1 MPSQPPLPA
10 GPSVRQLFSYP
21 FRVFFLSLA
30 VMAILAIPLWV
41 ALVTG
46 RISLPLAMSAL
57 YWHQHEMLFGF
68 LSAGIAGFLLTAVCV
83 WTGTERTHGTRLLL
97 LWLVW
102 LAGRVLLVAGGQL
115 PEFLVQIVNLAFLP
129 LVMLDAGWRIRRARQ
144 LRQMV
149 LLVVL
154 GLLWLMQVGFVTT
167 LDTRFSHGALVMAL
181 ALIGIIGGRIT
192 PAFSAT
198 WLRQHG
204 LDSSVVRVIPRLDM
218 ASLASLIALMGAL
231 VAGIDLLSGLLALLA
246 GALILVRLAGWKGW
260 RFRSEPLL
268 WILHLSILW
277 VPVALFLLAGT
288 LLAGWPSTAWSHA
301 AGTGA
306 VGGLI
311 LGVIARV
318 SLGHTGRPLV
328 LPGGMVAAFI
338 LIHLAAL
345 VRVLT
350 ALEII
355 PWHPGVG
362 SSSLFWML
370 AYGIFLVRYGNIL
383 ASPRADRKP
392 G

>member
-1 MPSQPPLPA
+1 
-10 GPSVRQLFSYP
+10 
-21 FRVFFLSLA
+21 VFFLSLA
-30 VMAILAIPLWV
+30 VLASLIIPLWV
-41 ALVTG
+41 TLVTG
-46 RISLPLAMSAL
+46 RISLPLAMPAP

-68 LSAGIAGFLLTAVCV
+68 LSAAIAGFLLTAVCV

-97 LWLVW
+97 LWLIW
-102 LAGRVLLVAGGQL
+102 LAGRILLVAGGQL
-115 PEFLVQIVNLAFLP
+115 PESLVQMVNLAFLP

-144 LRQMV
+144 LRQLV

-167 LDTRFSHGALVMAL
+167 LDTRFSHGALVVAL
-181 ALIGIIGGRIT
+181 ALIGVIGGRIT
-192 PAFSAT
+192 PTFSAA
-198 WLRQHG
+198 WLRQQG
-204 LDSSVVRVIPRLDM
+204 LDSRVVRVMPRLDM
-218 ASLASLIALMGAL
+218 ASLASLVALTAAL
-231 VAGIDLLSGLLALLA
+231 VAGVDPLSGLLALFA
-246 GALILVRLAGWKGW
+246 GALILARLAGWQGW

-277 VPVALFLLAGT
+277 MPIALFLLAGT
-288 LLAGWPSTAWSHA
+288 LLAGWPSTAWIHA

-306 VGGLI
+306 IGSLI

-328 LPGGMVAAFI
+328 LPRGMVAAFI

-362 SSSLFWML
+362 SSSLLWML
-370 AYGIFLVRYGNIL
+370 AYAIFLIRYGNIL
-383 ASPRADRKP
+383 ASPRADQKP